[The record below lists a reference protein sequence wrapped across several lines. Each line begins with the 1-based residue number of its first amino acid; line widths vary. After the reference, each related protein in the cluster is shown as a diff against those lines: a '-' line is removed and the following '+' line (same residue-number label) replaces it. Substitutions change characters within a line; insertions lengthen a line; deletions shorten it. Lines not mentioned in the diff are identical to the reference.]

1 MAPTNGRE
9 SSDVGIG
16 TSIFLIALGA
26 ILRFAVNAE
35 VSGLE
40 ISTIGVILMVSG
52 ILGLLV
58 SLYFMSISNG
68 SGDRA
73 AVRDRDVY

>member
-1 MAPTNGRE
+1 M
-9 SSDVGIG
+9 GIG

-26 ILRFAVNAE
+26 ILKFAVNAE

-40 ISTIGVILMVSG
+40 ISTIGVILMVAG

-58 SLYFMSISNG
+58 SLYFMSVSARRG
-68 SGDRA
+68 PVDGP

>member
-1 MAPTNGRE
+1 
-9 SSDVGIG
+9 VGIG

-26 ILRFAVNAE
+26 ILKFAVNAE

-40 ISTIGVILMVSG
+40 ISTIGVILMVAG
-52 ILGLLV
+52 IIGLLV
-58 SLYFMSISNG
+58 SLYFMSIAHRREPA
-68 SGDRA
+68 DRT